1 MTAEVVDRQ
10 ERRKRRTRQAI
21 QKAALELFAERGYRE
36 TTINDIAER
45 AEVAPRTVTVHFPA
59 KEELLLDAEPFTLD
73 SLSERLSARRPH
85 ESALEALRDWMA
97 ATMTEVETSASELDG
112 RFWERR
118 ALRAH
123 IINNEPELRGRS
135 RASYYPFERA
145 LAEAIGEDLGQT
157 GNSLIPRIA
166 ALSAVAGLRE
176 LYESDEA
183 QALAAPPSAAE
194 LLKLVDGV
202 IRRPPSDQATSRS
215 LPASARE
222 RDLPKCPTASAL
234 VPMAGHWT
242 PPAGAAC
249 RGPARPDNG
258 AAPLQ
263 RRRQA
268 SRQRPPAPAPEYPA
282 ALPRPGRSLG
292 QRGPAHPLSRPAHPL
307 AGKAPARAGETPA
320 RGGTAGQRLLR
331 RLRLICRPTRAPGSP
346 RTASS
351 PAAPPGAPRSRR
363 RHQWPAPGSWPPP
376 CPFQL
381 VSGKAPD
388 DIALTLRPGQLGDN
402 HIGRAVRV
410 PGLAQPFGD
419 DGRPA
424 EVNLERLAV
433 IEFFLR

>member
-1 MTAEVVDRQ
+1 VTAEVIDRQ

-73 SLSERLSARRPH
+73 SLSERLAARRPN

-97 ATMTEVETSASELDG
+97 TTMTAVETSASELDG

-145 LAEAIGEDLGQT
+145 LAEAIGEDLGQS

-183 QALAAPPSAAE
+183 QTLSAPPSAAE

-202 IRRPPSDQATSRS
+202 ISFVQAGLEGRDRR
-215 LPASARE
+215 
-222 RDLPKCPTASAL
+222 
-234 VPMAGHWT
+234 
-242 PPAGAAC
+242 
-249 RGPARPDNG
+249 
-258 AAPLQ
+258 
-263 RRRQA
+263 
-268 SRQRPPAPAPEYPA
+268 
-282 ALPRPGRSLG
+282 
-292 QRGPAHPLSRPAHPL
+292 
-307 AGKAPARAGETPA
+307 
-320 RGGTAGQRLLR
+320 
-331 RLRLICRPTRAPGSP
+331 SP
-346 RTASS
+346 
-351 PAAPPGAPRSRR
+351 
-363 RHQWPAPGSWPPP
+363 
-376 CPFQL
+376 
-381 VSGKAPD
+381 
-388 DIALTLRPGQLGDN
+388 
-402 HIGRAVRV
+402 
-410 PGLAQPFGD
+410 
-419 DGRPA
+419 
-424 EVNLERLAV
+424 
-433 IEFFLR
+433 